1 MTVELPEG
9 LDEERVEKAAETIGN
24 AIGERIFNSNIP
36 IGRGFIDAVKAGVR
50 WRDENPKKRIGIYNS
65 ETGDLTILNYS
76 GWISVKERLPEMHD
90 PVLICGQGV
99 EVVIAERCSVD
110 RRCMWNPHNDWDP
123 ILRYEQVTHWMPLPL
138 PPKITN
144 SPHDKDPIK

>member
-50 WRDENPKKRIGIYNS
+50 WRDENPKKRI
-65 ETGDLTILNYS
+65 
-76 GWISVKERLPEMHD
+76 
-90 PVLICGQGV
+90 
-99 EVVIAERCSVD
+99 
-110 RRCMWNPHNDWDP
+110 
-123 ILRYEQVTHWMPLPL
+123 
-138 PPKITN
+138 
-144 SPHDKDPIK
+144 